1 MKQMSDPERN
11 LLIRHINNR
20 NNNDTSLRSSSTSEE
35 ELQIS
40 SYIFNQRI
48 NESSTHQN
56 IQN

>member
-1 MKQMSDPERN
+1 MKQMSGPERN

-48 NESSTHQN
+48 NEFSTHQN